1 MSDSTRP
8 LPVYMSSPGQ
18 GDDSSVTHQFPNFE
32 SGEFCKFFGDYYESS
47 DGKTDGQVA
56 LPRCPDRPAVAS
68 PGSLETIQMLRIKA
82 GV

>member
-18 GDDSSVTHQFPNFE
+18 GDHSSVTHQFLNFE
-32 SGEFCKFFGDYYESS
+32 SGKFSKFFGDYESS
-47 DGKTDGQVA
+47 EWETDGQVA

-68 PGSLETIQMLRIKA
+68 PGSLETVQMLRIKP